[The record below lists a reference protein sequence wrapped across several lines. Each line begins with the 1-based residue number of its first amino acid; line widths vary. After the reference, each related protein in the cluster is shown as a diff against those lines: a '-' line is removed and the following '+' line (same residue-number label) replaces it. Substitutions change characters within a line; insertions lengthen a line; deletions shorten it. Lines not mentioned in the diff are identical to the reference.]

1 MITYPCQRGISCMV
15 SWAIW
20 VFPLPS
26 LYIGKC
32 QKKTAGTCKFMGKR
46 INELM
51 ISVYGKFM
59 DYRGMRI
66 NIMGMFM
73 MNDQ

>member
-1 MITYPCQRGISCMV
+1 
-15 SWAIW
+15 
-20 VFPLPS
+20 
-26 LYIGKC
+26 
-32 QKKTAGTCKFMGKR
+32 MGKR

-59 DYRGMRI
+59 DYRGMWI